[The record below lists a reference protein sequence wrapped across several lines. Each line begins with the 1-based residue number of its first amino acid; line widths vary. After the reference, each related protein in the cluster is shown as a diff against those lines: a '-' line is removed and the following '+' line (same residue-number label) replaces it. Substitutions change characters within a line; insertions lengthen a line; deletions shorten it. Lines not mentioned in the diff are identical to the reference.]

1 MAGSLAAE
9 ARRSAALVGPLC
21 IKLANQSRKPPSG
34 HNRRA
39 DIDRASPVFSRPRP
53 RLTRP
58 LTVLPY
64 HHHHHHITIKAHC
77 SLPSSPFNDHHYNL
91 GSHGEIPF
99 RPVQVFF

>member
-9 ARRSAALVGPLC
+9 ARLSAGQVGPIC
-21 IKLANQSRKPPSG
+21 NELANQITKTPSG

-39 DIDRASPVFSRPRP
+39 DIDRASPVFSHPRP

-58 LTVLPY
+58 RRRLSY

-77 SLPSSPFNDHHYNL
+77 SLPSSPL
-91 GSHGEIPF
+91 
-99 RPVQVFF
+99 Q